1 MMAKLQH
8 LFGLRAIYGSSHNG
22 GISVLRE
29 GIRVLRRGDHS
40 LCISPDGP
48 GGPSLRVQE
57 GALYFAKMTGA
68 PIIPV
73 CFSAKHVWIQN
84 RWDRYLLVY
93 PFTKIKCRVGEP
105 IYIDSK
111 IEPNTIILWATYTN
125 KYKMVTPW
133 WFLHKTPL
141 AFLLLPIAWI
151 YYLASR
157 MVFNWRRM
165 VAYKSRRKV
174 ICIGGLL
181 AGGVGKTPIV
191 RVIANYLDAPVVM
204 RGYRRTAST
213 ANIGDEAAMLMSDD
227 IAVHVGHR
235 KSNIMLLD
243 RQQDEKGP
251 ILMDDGLQNP
261 LIKKDI
267 SILVFDEMIG
277 FGNGF
282 LLPAGPLREPK
293 CHAKNADAI
302 IIIKNPRAKRKLKL
316 PDTVPVFYAE
326 NKTILR
332 LRV

>member
-1 MMAKLQH
+1 MK
-8 LFGLRAIYGSSHNG
+8 
-22 GISVLRE
+22 
-29 GIRVLRRGDHS
+29 
-40 LCISPDGP
+40 
-48 GGPSLRVQE
+48 
-57 GALYFAKMTGA
+57 
-68 PIIPV
+68 
-73 CFSAKHVWIQN
+73 
-84 RWDRYLLVY
+84 
-93 PFTKIKCRVGEP
+93 
-105 IYIDSK
+105 
-111 IEPNTIILWATYTN
+111 
-125 KYKMVTPW
+125 TPW
-133 WFLHKTPL
+133 WFLHKTLL

-326 NKTILR
+326 NKTISPYSKNTRIFAFAGIGYPKKFFKALDGIVGHRAFGDHYQYTDDDIAELKKVAVRKKAKLVTTEKDWVR
-332 LRV
+332 LPIDVRNDIKYDKLETVIDPKFFVWLKEKLNANSKKAS